1 MKKLLLL
8 STILFSALVMIAP
21 INISA
26 QPGIFVNS
34 YYLDYGD
41 IAFGETYTTYITIW
55 NLGDGILEIN
65 DITFSNDDFSAAATS
80 LNITAGTYENVDV
93 VFTPS
98 AVAVYNETMMVFSN
112 DTANPVNVSPITANV
127 IIPAP
132 EYLVAD
138 VQGNDVELS
147 WGNDG
152 PESSWLG
159 YDNGIANASLGISQA
174 GSFRIAARWP
184 ASALNDFIGN
194 TISRVAFF
202 PTGEFTGY
210 TAKIWKGQNAG
221 TLVYEQIAT
230 DLSYNEWN
238 ELQFEVQ
245 VEIEPNEEYWVGFEL
260 TQYNSFDGSA
270 AFDIG
275 PAVAGFG
282 DMVNLG
288 SDWFAATYAG
298 FDYNWLIRVMLL
310 DQENPESL
318 VVLGLPEE
326 PLQPSEAELVESTEE
341 ILFPATTNIQLLNLD
356 LLGYNIYRDGS
367 LLYPEPLNDGL
378 FVDSNVDPG
387 VYVYGV
393 TAVFDVGES
402 SPVERTVQVGAPG
415 LLIDPAFISETL
427 EGGEVWTMLL
437 TLSNTGASDLDWQVN
452 ELPFWLSLSSNSG
465 TISAGDSA
473 TNITLTVNT
482 TGMGTSYELLLPFV
496 TNNLN
501 NPVTNLPVIINLEWT
516 VLLLANPSS
525 LDFGM
530 QGVGQMSLSE
540 VEITNLS
547 DALIMLFSGQTGTD
561 DFASYMPTWS
571 IPAGESISVTVSFT
585 PSAPGDFL
593 DTLSIEY
600 FGYQGTGE
608 LKVPMQGEGVIM
620 PPSNLTASLDENI
633 VTLNW
638 LPPGASP
645 DVLRFGNGEP
655 FSSIATSNG
664 TYELAARF
672 MPFELMPYNN
682 KQLDQVGFYLTGN
695 NADFT
700 LKVYSGEFADS
711 ALISLP
717 LNNLVADQ
725 WNDIALPFPIAI
737 AGLDYLWIGY
747 EMEVE
752 GLEYNAGV
760 DGGPAIP
767 GSGDLL
773 RINGSEWTTLYA
785 YGFSKNWNI
794 RGLVSDAINGDS
806 LVLQAGQSA
815 TLPENLNL
823 IGYHVYRD
831 SMQLTTNPISELSFT
846 DTIEEGETYLYGV
859 TAVFSYGESSPAS
872 NVVGIPAA
880 LTMPAGW
887 EFTPTAMP
895 HNIHIPEAIQ
905 QIGMSL
911 SPGDMIG
918 VFYNDYGV
926 DKCAGV
932 IQWNANHAVLTAY
945 GNDPDTPV
953 KDGFEFNE
961 PIQWKVYMQQ
971 TSATANI
978 VATYDHNMPHFE
990 GLFKM
995 LGLSMVESL
1004 ELGTVGV
1011 EDVFARN
1018 TGVNIYPNPSNG
1030 QVTLSGISGGD
1041 QVNVYDNS
1049 GRLIL
1054 SRYSEQSFMQLNINQ
1069 HGLYL
1074 VEILGQQ
1081 EVERKKL
1088 IIQ

>member
-1 MKKLLLL
+1 MKKIFLL
-8 STILFSALVMIAP
+8 STIVFSSLVITLSKD
-21 INISA
+21 IVA
-26 QPGIFVNS
+26 QPGIYVNS
-34 YYLDYGD
+34 YYLNYGD

-55 NLGDGILEIN
+55 NLGDGILEVN
-65 DITFSNDDFSAAATS
+65 DITFSNNDFSAAVTS
-80 LNITAGTYENVDV
+80 LNITAGTYENVDIL
-93 VFTPS
+93 FTPS
-98 AVAVYNETMMVFSN
+98 EVALYNETMMVFSN
-112 DTANPVNVSPITANV
+112 DTATPVFMSPITANV

-132 EYLVAD
+132 EYLIAN
-138 VQGNDVELS
+138 VQQNDVGLS
-147 WGNDG
+147 WGDAG
-152 PESSWLG
+152 PLSTWLS
-159 YDNGIANASLGISQA
+159 YDNGTANASLGISQP

-184 ASALNDFIGN
+184 ASALTGFVGN
-194 TISRVAFF
+194 TISRIAFI
-202 PTGEFTGY
+202 PTGMFTGY
-210 TAKIWKGQNAG
+210 TAKIWKGQDAE
-221 TLVYEQIAT
+221 TLVYAQTAT
-230 DLSYNEWN
+230 DLIYNEWN
-238 ELQFEVQ
+238 ELQLELA
-245 VEIEPNEEYWVGFEL
+245 VEIENNAEYWVGFEL
-260 TQYNSFDGSA
+260 TQFSSFDGSA
-270 AFDIG
+270 AFDAG
-275 PAVAGFG
+275 PAVTGFG
-282 DMVNLG
+282 DMINLSG
-288 SDWFAATYAG
+288 DWFAATYSG

-310 DQENPESL
+310 DQDDPESY
-318 VVLGLPEE
+318 VVLGFPEE
-326 PLQPSEAELVESTEE
+326 PLQPAGTKLVECRKELIS
-341 ILFPATTNIQLLNLD
+341 LASTNIQLTNIE
-356 LLGYNIYRDGS
+356 LLGYNVYRDS
-367 LLYPEPLNDGL
+367 LLLNSEPLNDGL
-378 FVDSNVDPG
+378 FVDDNVVPG

-393 TAVFDVGES
+393 AAVYDAGLS
-402 SPVERTVQVGAPG
+402 LPVERTVHVGAAG
-415 LLIDPAFISETL
+415 LNLNPAFISETL
-427 EGGEVWTMLL
+427 EGGEVWTTEL
-437 TLSNTGASDLDWQVN
+437 TLTNTGASDLMWQVDS
-452 ELPFWLSLSSNSG
+452 LPFWLDLSNTNG
-465 TISAGDSA
+465 TISVGDSA
-473 TNITLTVNT
+473 SLALTVNT
-482 TGMGTSYELLLPFV
+482 TGMGTSYELLLPFI

-501 NPVTNLPVIINLEWT
+501 NPVTNLPVIINVDWT
-516 VLLLANPSS
+516 ILLLADPSS

-547 DALIMLFSGQTGTD
+547 DALIMLYSGQTATD

-571 IPAGESISVTVSFT
+571 IPAGESIAITVSFT
-585 PSAPGDFL
+585 PSEPGNFL

-608 LKVPMQGEGVIM
+608 LKVPLQGEGVIM
-620 PPSNLTASLDENI
+620 PPSNLTASLNQNT

-672 MPFELMPYNN
+672 TPFDLMPYNG

-717 LNNLVADQ
+717 LNNLLADQ

-767 GSGDLL
+767 GAGDLV
-773 RINGSEWTTLYA
+773 RINGSEWTTLTA

-794 RGLVSDAINGDS
+794 RGLVSDVVNGNS
-806 LVLQAGQSA
+806 LMLQAEQSA
-815 TLPENLNL
+815 AFPDNLNL

-846 DTIEEGETYLYGV
+846 DTIEEGVTYLYGV
-859 TAVFSYGESSPAS
+859 TAVFNYGESSPATI
-872 NVVGIPAA
+872 VVGIPAA

-895 HNIHIPEAIQ
+895 HNIHIPEAVQ

-911 SPGDMIG
+911 NLGDMIG
-918 VFYNDYGV
+918 VFYNDNGI

-932 IQWNANHAVLTAY
+932 IQWNANHAVLTAF
-945 GNDPDTPV
+945 GNDPGTPE

-971 TSATANI
+971 TGVTANI
-978 VATYDHNMPHFE
+978 IATYDHNMPHYE

-995 LGLSMVESL
+995 LGLSMIESI
-1004 ELGTVGV
+1004 ELGTVGI
-1011 EDVFARN
+1011 EAESLQSQN
-1018 TGVNIYPNPSNG
+1018 IIIYPNPSNG
-1030 QVTLSGISGGD
+1030 NVTLSGLTAGN

-1049 GRLIL
+1049 GRIIL
-1054 SRYSEQSFMQLNINQ
+1054 NKVSDSSILQLNINRP
-1069 HGLYL
+1069 GLYM
-1074 VEILGQQ
+1074 VEIRVEKG
-1081 EVERKKL
+1081 VERKKMV
-1088 IIQ
+1088 IR

>member
-1 MKKLLLL
+1 MKLLSLL
-8 STILFSALVMIAP
+8 IATVSFSLFILFSQKA
-21 INISA
+21 
-26 QPGIFVNS
+26 
-34 YYLDYGD
+34 
-41 IAFGETYTTYITIW
+41 
-55 NLGDGILEIN
+55 
-65 DITFSNDDFSAAATS
+65 
-80 LNITAGTYENVDV
+80 
-93 VFTPS
+93 
-98 AVAVYNETMMVFSN
+98 
-112 DTANPVNVSPITANV
+112 ITANDSLQP
-127 IIPAP
+127 PA
-132 EYLVAD
+132 YLV
-138 VQGNDVELS
+138 VNMQGNDVELS

-184 ASALNDFIGN
+184 ASALDEYVGN

-210 TAKIWKGQNAG
+210 TAKIWKGQNAVS
-221 TLVYEQIAT
+221 LLYEQTAT
-230 DLSYNEWN
+230 DLTYNEWN
-238 ELQFEVQ
+238 ELQFEVP
-245 VEIEPNEEYWVGFEL
+245 VEIEPNEEYWIGFEL
-260 TQYNSFDGSA
+260 TQYSSFDGSA

-288 SDWFAATYAG
+288 GDWFAATYAG

-310 DQENPESL
+310 DQENPESYIA
-318 VVLGLPEE
+318 LGLPEV
-326 PLQPSEAELVESTEE
+326 PLQLSEAELVESTEE
-341 ILFPATTNIQLLNLD
+341 FLFPASSNIQLLNPG

-367 LLYPEPLNDGL
+367 LLNSQPLNDGL
-378 FVDSNVDPG
+378 YVDENLVPG

-393 TAVFDVGES
+393 TAVYDAGES
-402 SPVERTVQVGAPG
+402 LPVERTVQVGAPG
-415 LLIDPAFISETL
+415 LLTDPVYISETL
-427 EGGEVWTMLL
+427 EGGDVWTTLL
-437 TLSNTGASDLDWQVN
+437 TLSNNGASDLEWQVDS
-452 ELPFWLSLSSNSG
+452 LPFWLSLSSTSG
-465 TISAGDSA
+465 TISSGDSA
-473 TNITLTVNT
+473 TSITLTVNT
-482 TGMGTSYELLLPFV
+482 TGMGTSYELLLPFI

-501 NPVTNLPVIINLEWT
+501 NPVTNLPVVINVGWNI
-516 VLLLANPSS
+516 LLLADPSS
-525 LDFGM
+525 IDFGM

-547 DALIMLFSGQTGTD
+547 DALIMLYSGQTGTD

-571 IPAGESISVTVSFT
+571 IPAGDSITVTVSFT

-600 FGYQGTGE
+600 FGYQGTAE
-608 LKVPMQGEGVIM
+608 LKVPLQGEGVIM

-645 DVLRFGNGEP
+645 DVLRFGNGVP

-664 TYELAARF
+664 TYEVAARF
-672 MPFELMPYNN
+672 TPFDLMPYNN

-711 ALISLP
+711 ALVSLP
-717 LNNLVADQ
+717 LNNLLANQ
-725 WNDIALPFPIAI
+725 WNDIELPFPIAI

-767 GSGDLL
+767 GSGDLV
-773 RINGSEWTTLYA
+773 RIDGSDWTTLTA

-806 LVLQAGQSA
+806 LVLQVGQSVA
-815 TLPENLNL
+815 FPENLNL
-823 IGYHVYRD
+823 LGYHVYRD
-831 SMQLTTNPISELSFT
+831 SVQLTTDPISELSFV
-846 DTIEEGETYLYGV
+846 DTIEEGETFLFGV
-859 TAVFSYGESSPAS
+859 TAVYSYGESSPAS
-872 NVVGIPAA
+872 ILVGVPVV

-887 EFTPTAMP
+887 EYTPTAMP
-895 HNIHIPEAIQ
+895 HIIHIPESIQ
-905 QIGMSL
+905 QIGMTL
-911 SPGDMIG
+911 NPGDMIG
-918 VFYNDYGV
+918 VFYNDNGF

-945 GNDPDTPV
+945 GNDPATPG
-953 KDGFEFNE
+953 KDGFDFNE

-971 TSATANI
+971 NGATSNI
-978 VATYDHNMPHFE
+978 AATYDYNMPHYE

-995 LGLSMVESL
+995 LGLSLIESL
-1004 ELGTVGV
+1004 ELGTVGI
-1011 EDVFARN
+1011 EDTFAR
-1018 TGVNIYPNPSNG
+1018 TSEINIYPNPSNG
-1030 QVTLSGISGGD
+1030 HLTLSGLSAGD
-1041 QVNVYDNS
+1041 QVNIYDNS

-1054 SRYSEQSFMQLNINQ
+1054 SRIADRPDMQLNISQ
-1069 HGLYL
+1069 RGFYI
-1074 VEILGQQ
+1074 VEIRGQQ
-1081 EVERKKL
+1081 EVERMKL

>member
-1 MKKLLLL
+1 MKKLILL
-8 STILFSALVMIAP
+8 SAILFSALVMTAP
-21 INISA
+21 KTITA
-26 QPGIFVNS
+26 QPSIFVNS
-34 YYLDYGD
+34 YYLTYGE

-65 DITFSNDDFSAAATS
+65 DITFSNDDFSAAVTS

-98 AVAVYNETMMVFSN
+98 EVAVYNETMMVFSN
-112 DTANPVNVSPITANV
+112 DTANPVNISPITANV

-132 EYLVAD
+132 EYLVAE
-138 VQGNDVELS
+138 VQDNDVELS
-147 WGNDG
+147 WGDDG
-152 PESSWLG
+152 SENSWLG
-159 YDNGIANASLGISQA
+159 YDNGIANASLGFSQA

-184 ASALNDFIGN
+184 ASALDEFVGN

-221 TLVYEQIAT
+221 TLLYEQIAT
-230 DLSYNEWN
+230 DLIYDEWN
-238 ELQFEVQ
+238 ELQFDVP

-260 TQYNSFDGSA
+260 TQYNGFNSSA
-270 AFDIG
+270 AFDVG

-282 DMVNLG
+282 DMINLG
-288 SDWFAATYAG
+288 GDWFAATYAG
-298 FDYNWLIRVMLL
+298 FDSNWLLRVMLQ

-318 VVLGLPEE
+318 VLLGLPEE

-341 ILFPATTNIQLLNLD
+341 ILFPAATNIQLLNLD

-367 LLYPEPLNDGL
+367 LLNPEPLNDGL
-378 FVDSNVDPG
+378 FVDSNVDQG

-402 SPVERTVQVGAPG
+402 LTVERTVQVGAPG
-415 LLIDPAFISETL
+415 LLIDPAYISETL
-427 EGGEVWTMLL
+427 EGGVVWTKLL
-437 TLSNTGASDLDWQVN
+437 TLLNTGTSDLDWQVDD
-452 ELPFWLSLSSNSG
+452 LPFWLELSSISG
-465 TISAGDSA
+465 TIPAGDSA
-473 TNITLTVNT
+473 SLALTVNT

-501 NPVTNLPVIINLEWT
+501 NPVTNLPVIINVEWNI
-516 VLLLANPSS
+516 LLLADPSS

-540 VEITNLS
+540 VEITNQS
-547 DALIMLFSGQTGTD
+547 DALIMLYSGQTGTD

-585 PSAPGDFL
+585 PSAPGDFP

-608 LKVPMQGEGVIM
+608 LKVPLQGEGVIM

-672 MPFELMPYNN
+672 TPFDLMPYND

-725 WNDIALPFPIAI
+725 WNDIELPFPIAI

-767 GSGDLL
+767 GSGDLV
-773 RINGSEWTTLYA
+773 RINGSDWTTLTA

-794 RGLVSDAINGDS
+794 RGLVSDAVNGDS

-815 TLPENLNL
+815 ALPENLNL

-831 SMQLTTNPISELSFT
+831 SMQLTTDPISEMSFT
-846 DTIEEGETYLYGV
+846 DNIEEGETFLYGV

-872 NVVGIPAA
+872 IVVGIPAA

-905 QIGMSL
+905 QIGMAL
-911 SPGDMIG
+911 NPGDMIG
-918 VFYNDYGV
+918 VFYNDNGI

-932 IQWNANHAVLTAY
+932 IQWNENHAVLTAY
-945 GNDPDTPV
+945 GNDPDTPE

-961 PIQWKVYMQQ
+961 PILWKVYMQQ
-971 TSATANI
+971 TDATANI
-978 VATYDHNMPHFE
+978 VATYDHNMPHYE

-995 LGLSMVESL
+995 LGLSMIESL
-1004 ELGTVGV
+1004 ELGTVGI
-1011 EDVFARN
+1011 EDAAVQSQN
-1018 TGVNIYPNPSNG
+1018 IIIYPNPSSGN
-1030 QVTLSGISGGD
+1030 VTMSSLSAGD

-1054 SRYSEQSFMQLNINQ
+1054 SRISERPDMQINISQ
-1069 HGLYL
+1069 RGLYM
-1074 VEILGQQ
+1074 VEIRGQQ
-1081 EVERKKL
+1081 DVERKKL
-1088 IIQ
+1088 IIK